1 MRDRDGSS
9 SRPDSS
15 PGRRACWTALV
26 LVIALAA
33 LVGLFGYRL
42 SCDEATLESVVA
54 EIRRRGEPIEWRQF
68 RPRPVLPEENA
79 ADLYMKAMRL
89 VQGQFRTG
97 PSEGTAPDAN
107 TERRAD
113 LLALLRGDLVIHPH
127 LRAQRQE
134 DVREILALSGEA
146 LSLCR
151 RASDRKGHDWG
162 LSYGGPAVS
171 CTLPSLRDLL
181 VLSRLLCLAALRA
194 QEEGRPAE
202 AAEYLHDALAL
213 AGSVD
218 AMPPLMSFLTADGM
232 RETACTVI
240 EQVVPDLSVRPGG
253 PEASQAT
260 RRLID
265 DLLKDDGFQ
274 RAILAERSLQYDTAE
289 RVRSGEIPLSVLTTW
304 PGGGPFVAIRNFRLG
319 MVAPSFY
326 VSDEIELLE
335 AMERHVDASRAR
347 TYPAALAAL
356 RTGRASP
363 KPPERGPLATALWPS
378 FRRVYKT
385 RYRALARR
393 RLAAAALAMRL
404 YELDH
409 GGRRPARLPDLV
421 PTYLPAVPD
430 DPFAANGPPIRYL
443 PDANRPLLYSV
454 FKNGE
459 DDGGKFTIGS
469 RGYVDIVDSPDL
481 VFFISGDRPVPR
493 AEDAFPASRPL
504 TTAPSGSTP

>member
-171 CTLPSLRDLL
+171 CTLPSLRDLQI
-181 VLSRLLCLAALRA
+181 LSRLLCLAALRA

-213 AGSVD
+213 A
-218 AMPPLMSFLTADGM
+218 
-232 RETACTVI
+232 
-240 EQVVPDLSVRPGG
+240 
-253 PEASQAT
+253 
-260 RRLID
+260 
-265 DLLKDDGFQ
+265 
-274 RAILAERSLQYDTAE
+274 
-289 RVRSGEIPLSVLTTW
+289 
-304 PGGGPFVAIRNFRLG
+304 
-319 MVAPSFY
+319 
-326 VSDEIELLE
+326 
-335 AMERHVDASRAR
+335 
-347 TYPAALAAL
+347 
-356 RTGRASP
+356 
-363 KPPERGPLATALWPS
+363 
-378 FRRVYKT
+378 
-385 RYRALARR
+385 
-393 RLAAAALAMRL
+393 
-404 YELDH
+404 
-409 GGRRPARLPDLV
+409 
-421 PTYLPAVPD
+421 
-430 DPFAANGPPIRYL
+430 
-443 PDANRPLLYSV
+443 
-454 FKNGE
+454 
-459 DDGGKFTIGS
+459 
-469 RGYVDIVDSPDL
+469 
-481 VFFISGDRPVPR
+481 
-493 AEDAFPASRPL
+493 
-504 TTAPSGSTP
+504 